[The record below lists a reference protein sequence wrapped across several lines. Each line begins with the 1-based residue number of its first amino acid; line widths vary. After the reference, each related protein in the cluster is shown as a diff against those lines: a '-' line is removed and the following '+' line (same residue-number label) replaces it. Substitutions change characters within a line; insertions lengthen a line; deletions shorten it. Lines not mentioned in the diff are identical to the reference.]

1 MREKLAEAR
10 HSLIEGQFF
19 FYATKGKNMPWS
31 DHLRT
36 RVSAK
41 TFTAS
46 EICDVTSHYSSNG
59 RYNLGHFHELHES
72 INIGPCLEH

>member
-1 MREKLAEAR
+1 
-10 HSLIEGQFF
+10 
-19 FYATKGKNMPWS
+19 MPWS